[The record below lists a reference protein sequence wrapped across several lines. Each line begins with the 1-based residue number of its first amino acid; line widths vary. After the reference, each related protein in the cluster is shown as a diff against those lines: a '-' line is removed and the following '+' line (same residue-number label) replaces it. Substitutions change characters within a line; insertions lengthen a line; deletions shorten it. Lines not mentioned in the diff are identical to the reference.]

1 MPYTIRVKGYSR
13 RRPVQDKMRALFERL
28 GMTAMKLDSKFF
40 VIAVL
45 FILSAW
51 LAASGV
57 LSFFAIILLVFVL
70 VLLHLFALKYWQYL
84 FAAILGL
91 LLGLLILLGSTNMA
105 VFLR

>member
-1 MPYTIRVKGYSR
+1 M
-13 RRPVQDKMRALFERL
+13 A
-28 GMTAMKLDSKFF
+28 AMKLDSKFF